1 MLYRIQNERVMKRYD
16 KKNETN
22 TSRYRK
28 YKSKGIKKETS
39 VITLQMITN
48 KETLCFFFFFM
59 LTKA

>member
-1 MLYRIQNERVMKRYD
+1 MSVQKYRCFMLYRIENERLMKRYD

-39 VITLQMITN
+39 VITRITSMF
-48 KETLCFFFFFM
+48 TGFY
-59 LTKA
+59 